1 MAAKEHLKFGNISP
15 SIALKYQIVTDR
27 TALIGVG
34 KINKKVESEMITVS
48 ASITAMSSKVQN
60 KKQ

>member
-1 MAAKEHLKFGNISP
+1 
-15 SIALKYQIVTDR
+15 VTDR

-34 KINKKVESEMITVS
+34 KINKKVENEMITVS
-48 ASITAMSSKVQN
+48 SSITAMSSKVQN